1 MYFDFED
8 YRPDIPTLDRSL
20 TRLEIVLLTVV
31 VHLVVL
37 ITIMAWPNL
46 AFVKAMYA
54 EQEQKAEALREKEQQ
69 ALRDRAQFVFVAPKV
84 EIRTQ
89 VPPKLAELSDQNRRA
104 QTMEKAKDPKND
116 IAFSRGNSAEKI
128 VSDATKANPQP
139 AAEPASPPKSESPSK
154 DNGAGPADPNALR
167 LPRTP
172 DSVIARNEPS
182 RNPTLGGLSPG
193 ILSEAVRNVQKY
205 SQGESLQNVQGSGN
219 FGPSIQFDTKGVDFG
234 PWLRRFV
241 AQIRRNW
248 FVPYAAMSLRGH
260 VVLGF
265 KVHRDGSISDL
276 QILQPSEID
285 AFTKSAFN
293 AIKLTNPTVPL
304 PLEFPDENAPFIVTF
319 YFNET
324 PPSGGGGH

>member
-8 YRPDIPTLDRSL
+8 YRPEIPTLDRSL
-20 TRLEIVLLTVV
+20 TQLEIVLLTIV
-31 VHLVVL
+31 VHLLLVISIL
-37 ITIMAWPNL
+37 TWPHL

-54 EQEQKAEALREKEQQ
+54 AQEQRIEEAREKEQDR
-69 ALRDRAQFVFVAPKV
+69 LRDHATFAFVAPKV

-89 VPPKLAELSDQNRRA
+89 VPPKLAELSDRDRRA
-104 QTMEKAKDPKND
+104 QTMEKAPDPKND
-116 IAFSRGNSAEKI
+116 VAFSRGNSGEKI
-128 VSDATKANPQP
+128 VSDARKKDPQPSDQPTAAEKANG
-139 AAEPASPPKSESPSK
+139 A
-154 DNGAGPADPNALR
+154 DNGAAPSDPNALR
-167 LPRTP
+167 LPSTP

-182 RNPTLGGLSPG
+182 RNPTLGGPAPG
-193 ILSEAVRNVQKY
+193 VISEAVRNVQKY
-205 SQGESLQNVQGSGN
+205 SQGESLQNVQGNGD

-260 VVLGF
+260 VVLSF
-265 KVHRDGSISDL
+265 KVHRDGSITDL
-276 QILQPSEID
+276 QVMQPSSID
-285 AFTKSAFN
+285 AFTNSAHN
-293 AIKLTNPTVPL
+293 AIKLSNPTVPL

-324 PPSGGGGH
+324 PPGGSQPQ

>member
-20 TRLEIVLLTVV
+20 TQLEVVLLTVV
-31 VHLVVL
+31 VHLLLVISIL
-37 ITIMAWPNL
+37 AWPHL

-54 EQEQKAEALREKEQQ
+54 AQEQRIEAQRQKELDN
-69 ALRDRAQFVFVAPKV
+69 LRDRAQFVFVAPKV

-89 VPPKLAELSDQNRRA
+89 VPPKLAELSDKNRRA
-104 QTMEKAKDPKND
+104 QTMEKAPDPKND
-116 IAFSRGNSAEKI
+116 VAFSRGNSAEKT
-128 VSDATKANPQP
+128 VSDATKERPQP
-139 AAEPASPPKSESPSK
+139 SEQPSAPSK
-154 DNGAGPADPNALR
+154 AENSPDRGAAPPADPKAFR
-167 LPRTP
+167 LPSAPQGT
-172 DSVIARNEPS
+172 IARNDPS
-182 RNPTLGGLSPG
+182 KNPLLGGGSSG
-193 ILSEAVRNVQKY
+193 ILSDAIRNVQKY
-205 SQGESLQNVQGSGN
+205 SQGESLQNVQGNGD

-260 VVLGF
+260 VVLSF
-265 KVHRDGSISDL
+265 KVHRDGSITDL
-276 QILQPSEID
+276 QIMQPSSID
-285 AFTKSAFN
+285 AFTHSAFN

-324 PPSGGGGH
+324 PPGGGSQ